1 MKLFQK
7 LIAAPAIISLASG
20 FAVNA
25 SEINSTDLSDYSRSN
40 NLVSLNDFKSDT
52 LLPGDWAY
60 DSLKNLTNS
69 SKFNGNPVSRLEAA
83 AELSN
88 LIAGGEGLMNG
99 AAIDRLSDELG
110 SELAIMKGRVDGLEA
125 RVNTIEAGSFS
136 DTTTMS
142 GKAGFLIGAESLNG
156 DANEALMSEYF
167 IEVDLNT
174 SFTGEDKLNIE
185 LETGNHPGAGVGKD
199 KEGVDWGSDAGD
211 TLKVTDLNYTF
222 PLGGWT
228 VAVGDSMDASKT
240 WPNACAMNNIVDNL
254 GDCGAA
260 NSVDLSGDVSFS
272 ASKEFG
278 DGWEVGIGISAD
290 SGETTRGMF
299 TKEGDDM
306 YGIAL
311 GYERDTYGFTVAYSM
326 KEKTDLESNDS
337 GSEPAGGT
345 WDAGDTQK
353 DSTYYGLVGY
363 YSPESS
369 PFTISGGVELTDVE
383 GTDTDKTQWTVGVST
398 ELGEGTLSAN
408 IGTNGA
414 IADNAAE
421 EMAYDLSY
429 EYPLNDSTSIT
440 PFIYIVEESAAN
452 TDDAVGIGTSVM
464 FKF

>member
-7 LIAAPAIISLASG
+7 LIAAPAIISMASG

-25 SEINSTDLSDYSRSN
+25 AEINSTDLGNYSNSN
-40 NLVSLNDFKSDT
+40 NLVSLGDFKSDT
-52 LLPGDWAY
+52 LFPGDWAY
-60 DSLKNLTNS
+60 DSLKDLTNS
-69 SKFNGNPVSRLEAA
+69 PRFNGNSVTRLEAA
-83 AELSN
+83 AELNN

-99 AAIDRLSDELG
+99 AAIGRLSDELG

-125 RVNTIEAGSFS
+125 RVNGIEAGSFS

-142 GKAGFLIGAESLNG
+142 GSAGFLIGAESLNG
-156 DANEALMSEYF
+156 DANEAVMAEYF
-167 IEVDLNT
+167 FEIDLNT

-199 KEGVDWGSDAGD
+199 KEGLDWGSDNGD
-211 TLKVTDLNYTF
+211 TLKITDLNYSF
-222 PLGGWT
+222 PLGGWNL
-228 VAVGDSMDASKT
+228 AVGDSMDASKT
-240 WPNACAMNNIVDNL
+240 WPNACSMNNMVDNL
-254 GDCGAA
+254 GDCGAG
-260 NSVDLSGDVSFS
+260 NSVDLGGDVSFS

-278 DGWEVGIGISAD
+278 DGWEIGLGISAD
-290 SGETTRGMF
+290 SGETSRGIF
-299 TKEGDDM
+299 TKEGDDF

-311 GYERDTYGFTVAYSM
+311 GYESDTYGFTVAYSM
-326 KEKTDLESNDS
+326 KEKTDTSGGSDTKAWDS
-337 GSEPAGGT
+337 
-345 WDAGDTQK
+345 GDTQT
-353 DSTYYGLVGY
+353 DSTYYGLVAY

-369 PFTISGGVELTDVE
+369 PLTLSGGVELTDVE
-383 GTDTDKTQWTVGVST
+383 GTDTDKTQWALGVST

-429 EYPLNDSTSIT
+429 EYPLNDSTTIT

-452 TDDAVGIGTSVM
+452 TDDAVGVGASVM

>member
-7 LIAAPAIISLASG
+7 LIAAPAIISMASG

-25 SEINSTDLSDYSRSN
+25 AEINSTDLGNYANSS
-40 NLVSLNDFKSDT
+40 NLVSLGDFKSDT
-52 LLPGDWAY
+52 LFPGDWAY
-60 DSLKNLTNS
+60 DSLKDLTNS
-69 SKFNGNPVSRLEAA
+69 PKFNGNSVTRLEAA
-83 AELSN
+83 AELNN

-99 AAIDRLSDELG
+99 AAIGRLSDELG

-125 RVNTIEAGSFS
+125 RVNGIEAGSFS

-142 GKAGFLIGAESLNG
+142 GSAGFLIGAESLNG
-156 DANEALMSEYF
+156 DANEAVMAEYF
-167 IEVDLNT
+167 FEIDLNT

-185 LETGNHPGAGVGKD
+185 LETGNHPGVGVGKD
-199 KEGVDWGSDAGD
+199 KEGLDWGSDNGD
-211 TLKVTDLNYTF
+211 SLAVSDLNYTF

-240 WPNACAMNNIVDNL
+240 WPNACAVNNMVDNL

-278 DGWEVGIGISAD
+278 DGWEVGLGLSAD
-290 SGETTRGMF
+290 SGETSRGIF
-299 TKEGDDM
+299 TKEGDDY

-311 GYERDTYGFTVAYSM
+311 GYETDTYGFTVAYSM
-326 KEKTDLESNDS
+326 KESTNLDT
-337 GSEPAGGT
+337 AGGT
-345 WDAGDTQK
+345 AEAWDAADTQT
-353 DSTYYGLVGY
+353 DSTYYGLVAY
-363 YSPESS
+363 YSPETT
-369 PFTISGGVELTDVE
+369 PFTISGGIELTDVE
-383 GTDTDKTQWTVGVST
+383 GTNTDKTQWTVGVST
-398 ELGEGTLSAN
+398 EVGEGTLSAT

-429 EYPLNDSTSIT
+429 EYPINDSMSIT
-440 PFIYIVEESAAN
+440 PFVYIVEESAAN
-452 TDDAVGIGTSVM
+452 TDDAVGLGTFVS
-464 FKF
+464 FSF